1 MEPLEAIRVIHPK
14 LGVINPG
21 RSLRVRCSG
30 VISSF
35 ELVFYIPCSRKRGL
49 KKENNYEIVRTS
61 QNLIIIK
68 SNRAYRA

>member
-30 VISSF
+30 VISPLES
-35 ELVFYIPCSRKRGL
+35 VFYTSCPRGRGL
-49 KKENNYEIVRTS
+49 RRGDNCGVVRASQDLIV
-61 QNLIIIK
+61 IG